1 MFHSI
6 VGRTQGRIIKA
17 LAKGKLLNHC
27 TSTSPQKKKK
37 NKKQKKLAMENFTK
51 KLDSTDVQRRLTLP
65 ENCLK
70 DFPKDHE
77 ANLKFKDEEGQVWTF
92 RCRVSP
98 GRSSKPALSG
108 DWFSF
113 VRKKGLST
121 GDVIVIISDKEK
133 DVAAGEHFKIKI
145 KKSAS
150 THHQN

>member
-1 MFHSI
+1 
-6 VGRTQGRIIKA
+6 
-17 LAKGKLLNHC
+17 
-27 TSTSPQKKKK
+27 
-37 NKKQKKLAMENFTK
+37 MENFTK

-70 DFPKDHE
+70 DFQGHHE

-92 RCRVSP
+92 RCRLSP
-98 GRSSKPALSG
+98 GGSSKPALSG

-113 VRKKGLST
+113 VRKKGLRT

-133 DVAAGEHFKIKI
+133 DVAAGELFKIKI

-150 THHQN
+150 TDHDQN

>member
-1 MFHSI
+1 
-6 VGRTQGRIIKA
+6 
-17 LAKGKLLNHC
+17 
-27 TSTSPQKKKK
+27 
-37 NKKQKKLAMENFTK
+37 MENFTK

-70 DFPKDHE
+70 DFPRDHE

-98 GRSSKPALSG
+98 GRTSKPALSG

-113 VRKKGLST
+113 VHKKGLRT
-121 GDVIVIISDKEK
+121 GDVIVISSDKEK
-133 DVAAGEHFKIKI
+133 DVAAGEYFKIKI

>member
-1 MFHSI
+1 
-6 VGRTQGRIIKA
+6 
-17 LAKGKLLNHC
+17 
-27 TSTSPQKKKK
+27 
-37 NKKQKKLAMENFTK
+37 MENFTK

-70 DFPKDHE
+70 DFPRDHE

-98 GRSSKPALSG
+98 RGSSKPALSG

-113 VRKKGLST
+113 VRKKGLRT
-121 GDVIVIISDKEK
+121 GDVIVIISDNEK

>member
-1 MFHSI
+1 VWTHQLENDVSQYCRPYSRPNYKSL
-6 VGRTQGRIIKA
+6 GEGE
-17 LAKGKLLNHC
+17 
-27 TSTSPQKKKK
+27 TSQPLHINFSPKKKK

-113 VRKKGLST
+113 VR
-121 GDVIVIISDKEK
+121 
-133 DVAAGEHFKIKI
+133 
-145 KKSAS
+145 
-150 THHQN
+150 